1 MVGHRPNGVQGRGE
15 AQRAACGGGCRAP
28 GDSGQ
33 GGLTSGLRAQARSE
47 RIEKGRGNGATA
59 LNAGAFSSSL
69 PLRGKDRRAI
79 VESQERG
86 SVFGK
91 WADRHEG
98 EVEDWTQSGEGTA
111 AERRAEV
118 GEVHRRRLVPPEWP
132 APDGGPG

>member
-15 AQRAACGGGCRAP
+15 AQRAACGGGCQAP

-47 RIEKGRGNGATA
+47 RIEKGGLRNGATA

-98 EVEDWTQSGEGTA
+98 EVEDWTQRGRHSCGEARRGRGSAPA
-111 AERRAEV
+111 AACSSRMART
-118 GEVHRRRLVPPEWP
+118 
-132 APDGGPG
+132 